1 MIFLLWPGDHSSF
14 LPQHFL
20 YFLPLPH
27 EKVGSGSGDDAAQ
40 NEDVVTEDA
49 AYDTGIDGDT
59 SGDYVDADGG
69 DMAEEEAGDVVI
81 EE

>member
-1 MIFLLWPGDHSSF
+1 MDNATVD
-14 LPQHFL
+14 
-20 YFLPLPH
+20 